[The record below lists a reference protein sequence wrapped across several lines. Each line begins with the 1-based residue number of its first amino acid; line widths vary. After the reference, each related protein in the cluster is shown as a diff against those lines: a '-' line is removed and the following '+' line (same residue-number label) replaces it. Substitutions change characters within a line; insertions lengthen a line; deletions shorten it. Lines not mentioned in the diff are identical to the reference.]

1 MGNCFL
7 IFGVTVTT
15 LVAMIVG
22 LYLNQDLPEGLPY
35 DQQFGARF
43 VGANLDISRFLVGF
57 YRLVFKNSNS
67 EQSDWPQ
74 TCMICPASCS
84 MSFSFTE
91 SW

>member
-1 MGNCFL
+1 MGYCFL
-7 IFGVTVTT
+7 TFGVTVTT

-57 YRLVFKNSNS
+57 YKFVFKKL
-67 EQSDWPQ
+67 ELRTVGLAPDLHDLPCILHVFQ
-74 TCMICPASCS
+74 
-84 MSFSFTE
+84 FH
-91 SW
+91 